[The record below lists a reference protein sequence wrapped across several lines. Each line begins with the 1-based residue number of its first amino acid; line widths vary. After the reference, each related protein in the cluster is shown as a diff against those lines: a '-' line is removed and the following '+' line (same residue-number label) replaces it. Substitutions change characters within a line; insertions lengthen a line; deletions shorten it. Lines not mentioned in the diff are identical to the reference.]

1 MSGAHAKWTPEAR
14 ARQSARSSE
23 TLRGRSVS
31 KKTRTKI
38 AVAQSGEKA
47 RWWAGDAVGYA
58 GAHKRHRATLPKS
71 CAHCGRRTGRLDVAL
86 RKDTPPE
93 RLLGSVRLRRHYSI
107 HSDDYMR
114 LCRSCHC
121 KYDGIAP
128 PPEIRG
134 AH

>member
-14 ARQSARSSE
+14 ARQSARSSKQ
-23 TLRGRSVS
+23 LRGRKVS
-31 KKTRTKI
+31 GKTRAKL
-38 AVAQSGEKA
+38 AAAQSGEKG
-47 RWWAGDAVGYA
+47 RWWKGDAVGIS
-58 GAHKRHRATLPKS
+58 GAHKRHRAALPKR
-71 CAHCGRRTGRLDVAL
+71 CEHCGRTDGRLDAAL
-86 RKDTPPE
+86 RKDTPVE
-93 RLLGSVRLRRHYSI
+93 RLLGSVRHRRHYSV
-107 HSDDYMR
+107 HTEDYMR